1 MVAVS
6 IAMHLVL
13 HLALLA
19 RQDLVSAHRVA
30 QSLQRAQV
38 MDGLGR
44 DFSEDHIFEVEEGT
58 RGERNDESA
67 VVGILLAHAAEQSG
81 PVVGQLEG
89 LVPEVR
95 AEDGAVSA
103 LEVAELRK
111 CSRHQLVEM
120 VSDEGQM
127 AALVVRSAEQKA
139 PEVFRGARDGVLEEL
154 SELDV
159 TRKCRSKSLPLSLP
173 RLTSMT
179 GFCLRWTS

>member
-1 MVAVS
+1 MR
-6 IAMHLVL
+6 LVL
-13 HLALLA
+13 HLALLT

-38 MDGLGR
+38 MHGLGR
-44 DFSEDHIFEVEEGT
+44 DFSEHHIFEVEEGT

-89 LVPEVR
+89 LVPEMR

-120 VSDEGQM
+120 VSDE
-127 AALVVRSAEQKA
+127 
-139 PEVFRGARDGVLEEL
+139 
-154 SELDV
+154 
-159 TRKCRSKSLPLSLP
+159 
-173 RLTSMT
+173 
-179 GFCLRWTS
+179 